1 MTTKSPARPS
11 LEISDLTVRFGGVT
25 AVSEVDLSVGE
36 GELVGLLGPNG
47 AGKTTFVD
55 AISGFVAHSGRIVC
69 SGVPVQ
75 NLAPHRRLAAG
86 ISRTWQSAELF
97 EDLTVAQNLEVAY
110 RPSATGARGD
120 VGIAQIDASGLLE
133 MVGLAHVAGRPA
145 GSLPM
150 GHQRFVGIARALATH
165 PRYLLL
171 DEPGAGL
178 DPDEVASLAELV
190 RSIAAL
196 GIGVLLIDHDTSL
209 VFSIA
214 DRVAV
219 LEFGSLIANGPPDEV
234 RADRAVIAAYLGEPA

>member
-1 MTTKSPARPS
+1 
-11 LEISDLTVRFGGVT
+11 
-25 AVSEVDLSVGE
+25 
-36 GELVGLLGPNG
+36 
-47 AGKTTFVD
+47 
-55 AISGFVAHSGRIVC
+55 
-69 SGVPVQ
+69 
-75 NLAPHRRLAAG
+75 
-86 ISRTWQSAELF
+86 
-97 EDLTVAQNLEVAY
+97 
-110 RPSATGARGD
+110 
-120 VGIAQIDASGLLE
+120 
-133 MVGLAHVAGRPA
+133 
-145 GSLPM
+145 M